1 MSKLDSETKK
11 FKSDI
16 ITLIKRNGIDIN
28 DLSFRLSKK
37 HDVLFVYYNGK
48 VIRRTYMSPTER
60 PTFVFYKDNS
70 CFDNG
75 TTINE
80 SEAELMKIKIE
91 RYKQEVLGGINDES
105 YSI

>member
-1 MSKLDSETKK
+1 MNKLDSETKK
-11 FKSDI
+11 FKSDVI
-16 ITLIKRNGIDIN
+16 ALIKIKGIDIN

-37 HDVLFVYYNGK
+37 HDVLFVYYNGE
-48 VIRRTYMSPTER
+48 VIRRTYISTTER
-60 PTFVFYKDNS
+60 PTFIFYKENS

-80 SEAELMKIKIE
+80 SEAELMKIKIS